1 MKRFRLVVLLCV
13 ILFWVA
19 PAFGGQQTVLPS
31 VVKSVVQNLDF
42 FAQPWALR
50 GYESCF
56 LYDVNRLTSERI
68 GVILISPSGFE
79 IRLVYD
85 VNSLAVVYMD
95 TLLSEKSRREA
106 MRHESISVADA
117 IKVARN
123 ALKFSKGMN

>member
-1 MKRFRLVVLLCV
+1 MKRFCLVVLLCV

-42 FAQPWALR
+42 FTQPWALR
-50 GYESCF
+50 GYEHCF

-106 MRHESISVADA
+106 MMHESISVADA
-117 IKVARN
+117 IKLAKRVEEI
-123 ALKFSKGMN
+123 SKK